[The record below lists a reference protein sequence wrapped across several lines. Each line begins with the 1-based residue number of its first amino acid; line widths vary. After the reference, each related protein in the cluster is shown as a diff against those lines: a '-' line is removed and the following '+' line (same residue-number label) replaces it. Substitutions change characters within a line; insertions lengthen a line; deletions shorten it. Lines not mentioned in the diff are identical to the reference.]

1 MLKFRIKM
9 DKLIELLKS
18 VKTHLIYVAIIIV
31 LLFVLSISVRSC
43 QENKQLYNNN
53 VTALIDSVSYYKA
66 KNGELVTSKSLLE
79 GDMSLLKKTNSEL
92 ANELNSM
99 KVKNPEQ
106 VVKIVTEY
114 IKTPSDTIWAIDST
128 NVNITKQFNFTDDY
142 RSLVGDVYLKNNMLG
157 LNINKDE
164 VYANYTLA
172 IKDNKAYITTNNPYI
187 KISDIQGIT
196 IPTPKTK
203 HFYLGPSINFGY
215 DPIQNKPTLNIG
227 VSIGYGLFSW

>member
-1 MLKFRIKM
+1 MNNYHK
-9 DKLIELLKS
+9 
-18 VKTHLIYVAIIIV
+18 IYLAIIIL
-31 LLFVLSISVRSC
+31 LLFLLSISVKKC
-43 QENKQLYNNN
+43 QDNKTSYKNN
-53 VTALIDSVSYYKA
+53 VTALVDTVSYYEA
-66 KNGELVTSKSLLE
+66 KNGELVASKALLE

-99 KVKNPEQ
+99 KIKNPEQ

-128 NVNITKQFNFTDDY
+128 NVNITKQFDFTDDY
-142 RSLVGDVYLKNNMLG
+142 RSLTGDVYLKNNMLG
-157 LNINKDE
+157 LNISKDE

-196 IPTPKTK
+196 IPTPKIK

-215 DPIQNKPTLNIG
+215 DPIQNKPTFNVG

>member
-1 MLKFRIKM
+1 M

-43 QENKQLYNNN
+43 QENKQLYGDN
-53 VTALIDSVSYYKA
+53 VTALIDSVSSYKA
-66 KNGELVTSKSLLE
+66 KNGELVASKSLLE
-79 GDMSLLKKTNSEL
+79 GDMSLLEKTNSEL
-92 ANELNSM
+92 AKELNSM

-106 VVKIVTEY
+106 VVKIVTKY
-114 IKTPSDTIWAIDST
+114 IKAPSDTVWVIDST
-128 NVNITKQFNFTDDY
+128 NANITKQFDFTDDY
-142 RSLVGDVYLKNNMLG
+142 RSLTGDVYLKNNMLG
-157 LNINKDE
+157 LNISKDE

-196 IPTPKTK
+196 IPTSKIK

-215 DPIQNKPTLNIG
+215 DPIQNKPTFNVG

>member
-1 MLKFRIKM
+1 M
-9 DKLIELLKS
+9 DKLVEFLKS
-18 VKTHLIYVAIIIV
+18 IKTHLIYAAIIIV
-31 LLFVLSISVRSC
+31 LLFALSISVKSC
-43 QENKQLYNNN
+43 QKNKQLYDNN

-66 KNGELVTSKSLLE
+66 KNGELVASKSLLE
-79 GDMSLLKKTNSEL
+79 GDMSLLEKTNSEL

-114 IKTPSDTIWAIDST
+114 IKTPSDTVWVVDST
-128 NVNITKQFNFTDDY
+128 NVNITKQFDFTDDY

-157 LNINKDE
+157 LNISKDE

-187 KISDIQGIT
+187 KISDMQGIT

-203 HFYLGPSINFGY
+203 HFYLGDRKS
-215 DPIQNKPTLNIG
+215 
-227 VSIGYGLFSW
+227 VVWERV

>member
-1 MLKFRIKM
+1 M
-9 DKLIELLKS
+9 DKLVEFLKS
-18 VKTHLIYVAIIIV
+18 VKTHLIYAAIIIV
-31 LLFVLSISVRSC
+31 LLFALSISIKSC
-43 QENKQLYNNN
+43 QKNKQLYDNN

-66 KNGELVTSKSLLE
+66 KNGELVASKSLLE
-79 GDMSLLKKTNSEL
+79 GDMSLLEKTNSEL

-114 IKTPSDTIWAIDST
+114 IKTPSDTVWVIDST
-128 NVNITKQFNFTDDY
+128 NVNITKQFDFTDDY

-157 LNINKDE
+157 LNISKDE

-187 KISDIQGIT
+187 KISDMQGIT

-215 DPIQNKPTLNIG
+215 DPIQNKPTFNVG

>member
-1 MLKFRIKM
+1 M

-18 VKTHLIYVAIIIV
+18 IKIHIVYIAIIAV
-31 LLFVLSISVRSC
+31 LLFTLNISIRSC
-43 QENKQLYNNN
+43 QKNKELYNNN
-53 VTALIDSVSYYKA
+53 ITALVDSISYYKA
-66 KNGELVTSKSLLE
+66 KNGELVASKPLLK
-79 GDMSLLKKTNSEL
+79 GDISLLKKTNPEL
-92 ANELNSM
+92 SNELNSM

-114 IKTPSDTIWAIDST
+114 IKTPSDTVWVIDSTKDST
-128 NVNITKQFNFTDDY
+128 NVNITKQFDFTDDY
-142 RSLVGDVYLKNNMLG
+142 RSLAGNVYLENDVLG

-164 VYANYTLA
+164 VYANYTLT
-172 IKDNKAYITTNNPYI
+172 IKDNKAYITSNNPYI

-215 DPIQNKPTLNIG
+215 DPLQNKPSFNVG

>member
-18 VKTHLIYVAIIIV
+18 IKTHLIYATIIIV
-31 LLFVLSISVRSC
+31 LLFALSISVKSC

-66 KNGELVTSKSLLE
+66 KNGELVASKSLLE
-79 GDMSLLKKTNSEL
+79 GDMSLLEKTNSEL

-99 KVKNPEQ
+99 KIKNPEQ

-114 IKTPSDTIWAIDST
+114 IKAPSDTVWAIDST
-128 NVNITKQFNFTDDY
+128 NANITKQFNFTDDY
-142 RSLVGDVYLKNNMLG
+142 RSLTGDVYLKNNMLG
-157 LNINKDE
+157 LNISKDE

-196 IPTPKTK
+196 IPTPKIK

-215 DPIQNKPTLNIG
+215 DPIQNKPTFNVG

>member
-1 MLKFRIKM
+1 M
-9 DKLIELLKS
+9 DKLVEFLKS
-18 VKTHLIYVAIIIV
+18 VKTHLIYATIIIV
-31 LLFVLSISVRSC
+31 LLFTLSISVKSC

-99 KVKNPEQ
+99 KIKNPEQ

-196 IPTPKTK
+196 IPTPKIK

-215 DPIQNKPTLNIG
+215 DPIQNKPTFNVG

>member
-1 MLKFRIKM
+1 M
-9 DKLIELLKS
+9 DKLVEFLKS
-18 VKTHLIYVAIIIV
+18 IKTHLIYATIIIV
-31 LLFVLSISVRSC
+31 LLFALSISVKSC

-66 KNGELVTSKSLLE
+66 KNGELVASKSLLE
-79 GDMSLLKKTNSEL
+79 GDMSLLEKTNSEL

-99 KVKNPEQ
+99 KIKNPEQ

-114 IKTPSDTIWAIDST
+114 IKTPSDTVWAIDST
-128 NVNITKQFNFTDDY
+128 NANITKQFNFTDDY

-157 LNINKDE
+157 LNISKDE

-172 IKDNKAYITTNNPYI
+172 IKGNKAYITTNNPYI

-215 DPIQNKPTLNIG
+215 DPIQNKPTFNVGI
-227 VSIGYGLFSW
+227 SIGYGLFSW

>member
-1 MLKFRIKM
+1 M

-43 QENKQLYNNN
+43 QENKQLYGDN

-66 KNGELVTSKSLLE
+66 KNGELVSSKSLLE
-79 GDMSLLKKTNSEL
+79 GDMSLLEKTNSEL

-106 VVKIVTEY
+106 VVKIVTKY
-114 IKTPSDTIWAIDST
+114 IKAPSDTVWVIDST
-128 NVNITKQFNFTDDY
+128 NVNITKQFDFTDDY
-142 RSLVGDVYLKNNMLG
+142 RSLTGDVYLKNNMLG
-157 LNINKDE
+157 LNISKDE
-164 VYANYTLA
+164 VYTNYTLV

-187 KISDIQGIT
+187 KILDIQGIT
-196 IPTPKTK
+196 LPTPKIK

-215 DPIQNKPTLNIG
+215 DPIQNKPTFNVG

>member
-1 MLKFRIKM
+1 M

-92 ANELNSM
+92 ANELNLM
-99 KVKNPEQ
+99 KIKNPEQ

>member
-1 MLKFRIKM
+1 MKFRMKM

-31 LLFVLSISVRSC
+31 LLFALSISVKSC

-66 KNGELVTSKSLLE
+66 KNGELVASKSLLE
-79 GDMSLLKKTNSEL
+79 GDMSLLEKTNSEL
-92 ANELNSM
+92 AKELNSM

-114 IKTPSDTIWAIDST
+114 IKTPSDTVWVIDST
-128 NVNITKQFNFTDDY
+128 NVNITKQFDFTDDY
-142 RSLVGDVYLKNNMLG
+142 RSLAGDVYLKNDMLG
-157 LNINKDE
+157 LNISKDE

-196 IPTPKTK
+196 IPTPKIK

-215 DPIQNKPTLNIG
+215 DPIQNKPTFNVG

>member
-1 MLKFRIKM
+1 M
-9 DKLIELLKS
+9 DKLIKFLKS

-31 LLFVLSISVRSC
+31 LLFVLSISIRSC
-43 QENKQLYNNN
+43 QENTQLYDNN

-66 KNGELVTSKSLLE
+66 KNGELVASKSLLE

-114 IKTPSDTIWAIDST
+114 IKTPSDTVWAIDST
-128 NVNITKQFNFTDDY
+128 NVNITKQFDFTDDY
-142 RSLVGDVYLKNNMLG
+142 RSLAGDVYLKNNMLG

-215 DPIQNKPTLNIG
+215 DPIQNKPTFNVGI
-227 VSIGYGLFSW
+227 SIGYGLFSW

>member
-1 MLKFRIKM
+1 M

-99 KVKNPEQ
+99 KIKNPEQ

>member
-1 MLKFRIKM
+1 M
-9 DKLIELLKS
+9 DKLVEFLKS
-18 VKTHLIYVAIIIV
+18 IKTHLIYATIIIV
-31 LLFVLSISVRSC
+31 LLFMLSISVRSC
-43 QENKQLYNNN
+43 QENKQLYVDN

-66 KNGELVTSKSLLE
+66 KNGELVASKSLLE
-79 GDMSLLKKTNSEL
+79 GDISLLEKTNSEL

-128 NVNITKQFNFTDDY
+128 NVNITKQFDFTDDY

-157 LNINKDE
+157 LNISKDE

-196 IPTPKTK
+196 IPTPKIK

-215 DPIQNKPTLNIG
+215 DPIQNKPTFNVG

>member
-1 MLKFRIKM
+1 M

-43 QENKQLYNNN
+43 QENKQLYRDN
-53 VTALIDSVSYYKA
+53 VTALIDTVSYYKA
-66 KNGELVTSKSLLE
+66 KNGELVASKSLLE
-79 GDMSLLKKTNSEL
+79 GDMSLLEKTNSEL

-106 VVKIVTEY
+106 VVKIVTKY
-114 IKTPSDTIWAIDST
+114 IKAPSDTVWVIDST
-128 NVNITKQFNFTDDY
+128 NANITKQFDFTDDY
-142 RSLVGDVYLKNNMLG
+142 RSLTGDVYLKNNMLG
-157 LNINKDE
+157 LNISKDE
-164 VYANYTLA
+164 VYTNYTLV

-196 IPTPKTK
+196 IPTPKIK

-215 DPIQNKPTLNIG
+215 DPIQNKPTFNVG

>member
-1 MLKFRIKM
+1 M
-9 DKLIELLKS
+9 DKLVEFLKS
-18 VKTHLIYVAIIIV
+18 IKTHLIYATIIIV
-31 LLFVLSISVRSC
+31 LLFALSISVKSC

-66 KNGELVTSKSLLE
+66 KNGELVASKSLLE
-79 GDMSLLKKTNSEL
+79 GDMSLLEKTNSEL

-99 KVKNPEQ
+99 KIKNPEQ

-114 IKTPSDTIWAIDST
+114 IKTPSDTVWAIDST
-128 NVNITKQFNFTDDY
+128 NANITKQFNFTDDY
-142 RSLVGDVYLKNNMLG
+142 RSLTGDVYLKNNMLG
-157 LNINKDE
+157 LNISKDE

-196 IPTPKTK
+196 IPTPKIK

-215 DPIQNKPTLNIG
+215 DPIQNKPTFNVG

>member
-1 MLKFRIKM
+1 MRFRIKM
-9 DKLIELLKS
+9 DKLVEFLKS
-18 VKTHLIYVAIIIV
+18 VKTHLIYAAIIIV
-31 LLFVLSISVRSC
+31 LLFALSISIKSC
-43 QENKQLYNNN
+43 QKNKQLYDNN

-66 KNGELVTSKSLLE
+66 KNGELVASKSLLE
-79 GDMSLLKKTNSEL
+79 GDMSLLEKTNSEL

-114 IKTPSDTIWAIDST
+114 IKTPSDTVWVIDST
-128 NVNITKQFNFTDDY
+128 NVNITKQFDFTDDY

-157 LNINKDE
+157 LNISKDE

-187 KISDIQGIT
+187 KISDMQGIT

-215 DPIQNKPTLNIG
+215 DPIQNKPTFNVG

>member
-1 MLKFRIKM
+1 M

-18 VKTHLIYVAIIIV
+18 LKTHLIYVAIIIV
-31 LLFVLSISVRSC
+31 LLFALSISVKSC

-66 KNGELVTSKSLLE
+66 KNGELVASKSLLE
-79 GDMSLLKKTNSEL
+79 GDMSLLEKTNSEL

-114 IKTPSDTIWAIDST
+114 IKTPSDTVWVIDST

-215 DPIQNKPTLNIG
+215 DPIQNKPTFNIG